1 LSSELETTTPTAGG
15 SRMALLVLT
24 WLWVA
29 APFGYGIYELIVKLK
44 PLFGG

>member
-1 LSSELETTTPTAGG
+1 LSSEPETTTPAADS
-15 SRMALLVLT
+15 SRTALLVLT